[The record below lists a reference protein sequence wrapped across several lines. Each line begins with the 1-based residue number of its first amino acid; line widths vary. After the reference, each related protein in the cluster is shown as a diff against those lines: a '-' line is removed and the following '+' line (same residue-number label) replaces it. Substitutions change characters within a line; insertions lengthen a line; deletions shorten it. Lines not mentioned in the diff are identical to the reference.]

1 MKKNGTLIL
10 KGALGIEYTLD
21 VYPYGTI
28 FDAIGTVYYISGR
41 TEKADGTGSHDQI
54 YIGETED
61 LSERFDNHHKETCFK
76 MYSAN
81 CINIYEESDEGKRL
95 NIEKDLIDAYNPP
108 CNG

>member
-1 MKKNGTLIL
+1 MKRMATLTLIGVSG
-10 KGALGIEYTLD
+10 KKYTFD

-28 FDAIGTVYYISGR
+28 FEAIGAVYYISRR

-61 LSERFDNHHKETCFK
+61 LSERFDNHHKKTCFK

-81 CINIYEESDEGKRL
+81 CINIYEESDEGKRP